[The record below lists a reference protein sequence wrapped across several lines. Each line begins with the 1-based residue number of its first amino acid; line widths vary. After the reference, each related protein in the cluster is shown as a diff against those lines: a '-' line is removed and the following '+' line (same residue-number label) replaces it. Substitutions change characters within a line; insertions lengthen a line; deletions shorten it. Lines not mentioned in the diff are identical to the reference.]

1 MFMGDVFAGEYSRK
15 IATIPEDTDVLVTH
29 QPPEGILDFDGIY
42 HYGAYALLHRVCQIK
57 PKLHL
62 FGHIHAA
69 YGVDEQNGIIF
80 SNSVL
85 VDEKYQLKR
94 ERIVSLRSIFV

>member
-1 MFMGDVFAGEYSRK
+1 MYRRGEILGLPMFMGDVFA
-15 IATIPEDTDVLVTH
+15 
-29 QPPEGILDFDGIY
+29 EGLLDFDGIY